1 MALENALVYRI
12 LTGDDTYPHSGNFTV
27 GVAGKITIDDSDGN
41 DDGIFGD
48 FTHTGGADEP
58 DQDVTASTV
67 AGIGI
72 GDTVDLRYKYTVTGS
87 DGSSGTVYFIA
98 SNAAANYGPIMVS
111 DFPLDPTVTY
121 TFGTFNTDGA
131 APYSSLVPCFGKSTQ
146 IETKTGPVP
155 VERLRVGDLVRT
167 LDHGHQPIRWIGSK
181 KLDLID
187 LAMRPKLLPIR
198 IAKGALGPDTPSR
211 DLLVSPQHRVLV
223 RSRIA
228 QRMFDTG
235 EVLIPANKLLE
246 LDGVNV
252 AKGVKQVEYFHLLF
266 DGHQIIFSDGAMTES
281 LFTGPEAMKA
291 VGKDA
296 RMEIVALFPQI
307 FAQSYVAKRARPIP
321 DKGKKMLRLVTRH
334 ADNRQALQ

>member
-41 DDGIFGD
+41 DDGTFGD

-67 AGIGI
+67 AGINI

-98 SNAAANYGPIMVS
+98 SNGAANYGPIMVS
-111 DFPLDPTVTY
+111 DFPLDPSVTY

-131 APYSSLVPCFGKSTQ
+131 APYSSLVPCFGKGTR
-146 IETKTGPVP
+146 IETKTGPFP
-155 VERLRVGDLVRT
+155 VERLRVGDPVRT
-167 LDHGHQPIRWIGSK
+167 VDHRYQPVRWIGSR
-181 KLDLID
+181 KLDMVD
-187 LAMRPKLLPIR
+187 LAMQPNLLPIR
-198 IAKGALGPDTPSR
+198 IAKGALGPDTPNR

-228 QRMFDTG
+228 QRMFKTG
-235 EVLIPANKLLE
+235 EILIPANKLLE
-246 LDGVNV
+246 LDGVSV
-252 AKGVKQVEYFHLLF
+252 AKGTKQVEYFHLLF
-266 DGHQIIFSDGAMTES
+266 DQHQIIFSDGAVTES

-296 RMEIVALFPQI
+296 RMEIVALFPEI
-307 FAQSYVAKRARPIP
+307 FAQSYAAKCARPIP
-321 DKGKKMLRLVTRH
+321 EKGKKMFRLVTRH